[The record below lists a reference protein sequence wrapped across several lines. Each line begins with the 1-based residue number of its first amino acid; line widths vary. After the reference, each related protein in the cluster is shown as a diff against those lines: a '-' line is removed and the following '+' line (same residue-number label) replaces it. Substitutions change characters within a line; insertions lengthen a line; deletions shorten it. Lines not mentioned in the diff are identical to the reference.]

1 MVYILGIKMKT
12 FKEIKIGLAYLLELF
27 KLNNDS
33 IKNICLYVFLFF
45 FFLCNCLWI
54 LFDYFIGTFQFHL
67 FLSISSLYFRFGI
80 DSISFFFIY
89 LTSLLICLCLLY
101 SLNSKISNKD
111 KQDHVFLLFTVG
123 LLLIFVFYT
132 LDLLIFYISFEL
144 ILIPFFTYIGVSG
157 YRKRRIH
164 ASYLFFFYT
173 LIGSFFMLISIF
185 IIYSYTGTTDIEI
198 LWNIEWTGNIKYLLW
213 IALFLTFAIKVPL
226 FPFHIW
232 LPEAHVEAPTE
243 GSVLLAGLLLKLGT
257 YGFLRYL
264 FPMFIDLNIY
274 FNNLVVTLC
283 MLGIVYTSLTTLRQ
297 IDVKRIIAYSSIS
310 HMNMCML
317 GLFSYNEIAIYGS
330 IFLMIAHGIVSA
342 GLFFII
348 GMMYNRYK
356 TKNIYYLNGIISMM
370 PIMCFF
376 FFIFTL
382 GNIGMPGT
390 SNFIGELLILIGIMY
405 QGYYLG
411 IFAAILGIFFCTVY
425 SMWLY
430 NKIIFLIPKF
440 TYIITAD
447 LYIFEII
454 LLFPLMIFIFFMG
467 VKPSIFFNL
476 IASSV
481 LLNFFEQFN

>member
-1 MVYILGIKMKT
+1 MKIVNN
-12 FKEIKIGLAYLLELF
+12 IKIDLIKWFEGYDF
-27 KLNNDS
+27 RS
-33 IKNICLYVFLFF
+33 FFTKNICLYIFLFF
-45 FFLCNCLWI
+45 FFLSNGIWI
-54 LFDYFIGTFQFHL
+54 FFDAFVGGFQFS
-67 FLSISSLYFRFGI
+67 FFFYISSLYFRFGI

-89 LTSLLICLCLLY
+89 LTSLLISLCLLY
-101 SLNSKISNKD
+101 SLNSRTTNKE
-111 KQDHVFLLFTVG
+111 KGDHVFLLFAVG
-123 LLLIFVFYT
+123 LLLLCVFYT
-132 LDLLIFYISFEL
+132 LDLLVFYISFEL
-144 ILIPFFTYIGVSG
+144 ILIPFFTYIGVTG

-164 ASYLFFFYT
+164 AAYLFFFYT
-173 LIGSFFMLISIF
+173 LVGSFFMLISIF

-198 LWNIEWTGNIKYLLW
+198 LWNIEWIGNIKYVLW
-213 IALFLTFAIKVPL
+213 VALFLTFGIKVPI

-243 GSVLLAGLLLKLGT
+243 GSVLLAGLLLKMGT
-257 YGFLRYL
+257 YGFLRFL
-264 FPMFIDLNIY
+264 FPMFMDLNIY
-274 FNNLVVTLC
+274 FNNLIVTLC

-297 IDVKRIIAYSSIS
+297 IDIKRIIAYSSIS

-317 GLFSYNEIAIYGS
+317 GLFSYNEIAMYGS

-348 GMMYNRYK
+348 GMIYNRYK
-356 TKNIYYLNGIISMM
+356 TKNIYYISGIINLM

-411 IFAAILGIFFCTVY
+411 IVAAVLGIFFCTVY

-440 TYIITAD
+440 SYVIITD
-447 LYIFEII
+447 LYIFEMIV
-454 LLFPLMIFIFFMG
+454 LFPLIIFIFFMG
-467 VKPSIFFNL
+467 LKPSIFLSL
-476 IASSV
+476 ISSSV